1 MRLTPLPTS
10 RLGTSKLYSTLPTA
24 SSLLASPRRRTV
36 SPPIQAISIKPDSSK
51 PAFPSKILK
60 NTTRQPLKAFPYIK
74 ADPEKLQGAHKPFGL
89 VAFSSLLLSTAVN
102 LSLQLEPDSPCW
114 LPIII
119 GGTLGAAYVV
129 LNNAGLQYTWRQPDQ
144 NLNIVITGGTKGIGK
159 ALAREFLRAG
169 DRVLIASRSQ
179 TDADAAAQQLS
190 RETGVS
196 ISNII
201 GIACDVA
208 DSTSVAHLA
217 EEASRQLG
225 IVDVWIN
232 NAGYS
237 GSFKPFIE
245 QSDETIEQVVKTNL
259 LGSLLAM
266 KAAMKLMASQPSF
279 ADEGN
284 EGNRSR
290 KSVRRQYHIFNTE
303 GAGSDGMATPNYAAY
318 GATKAG
324 LSQLC
329 KSMQHEAANVLDGN
343 GNSKIGIHNF
353 SPGMVLTDLLLEGAT
368 LENKRAF
375 DILCEHPETVAAFLV
390 PRIRCTVARGLSG
403 QHIRYL
409 TVLRAL
415 SRFATAPF
423 RLGRFFDV
431 QGNPIFPTEE
441 ERLSGLYKKQTERL
455 AKRAAR
461 RSSGLGLAYSAS
473 IAAAYFILVMDQV
486 AKAHG
491 G

>member
-1 MRLTPLPTS
+1 MQLSTPHAG
-10 RLGTSKLYSTLPTA
+10 RLGAHKLPLTLATTIPH
-24 SSLLASPRRRTV
+24 LAAPKRRTV
-36 SPPIQAISIKPDSSK
+36 APTLATLKPSNGDSPPTRT
-51 PAFPSKILK
+51 K
-60 NTTRQPLKAFPYIK
+60 NPTKQPLKAFPYIY
-74 ADPEKLQGAHKPFGL
+74 ADAEKLQGAHKPVAL
-89 VAFSSLLLSTAVN
+89 VTFSSLLLSTAVN
-102 LSLQLEPDSPCW
+102 LSLQFSSADSICW
-114 LPIII
+114 LPIIL

-129 LNNAGLQYTWRQPDQ
+129 LNKAGLQYTWRQPDK
-144 NLNIVITGGTKGIGK
+144 NLSIVITGGTKGIGK

-179 TDADAAAQQLS
+179 SDATAAARQLS
-190 RETGVS
+190 RETGVPL
-196 ISNII
+196 SNIT
-201 GIACDVA
+201 GIACDVSN
-208 DSTSVAHLA
+208 STSVALLAKKAASHL
-217 EEASRQLG
+217 G
-225 IVDVWIN
+225 VVDVWIN

-245 QSDETIEQVVKTNL
+245 QSDEAVQQVVNTNL
-259 LGSLLAM
+259 LGSLLSM
-266 KAAMKLMASQPSF
+266 KAAMKLMASQPSSP
-279 ADEGN
+279 G
-284 EGNRSR
+284 
-290 KSVRRQYHIFNTE
+290 RRQYHIFNAE

-329 KSMQHEAANVLDGN
+329 KSMQHEAADVDGN
-343 GNSKIGIHNF
+343 GTKIGIHNF

-403 QHIRYL
+403 QRIRYL
-409 TVLRAL
+409 TALRAL
-415 SRFATAPF
+415 TRVATAPF

-431 QGNPIFPTEE
+431 DGNPTFPSEE
-441 ERLSGLYKKQTERL
+441 ERLTGQSYKKQTERL
-455 AKRAAR
+455 ARRAAR

>member
-1 MRLTPLPTS
+1 MRLSTPHAS
-10 RLGTSKLYSTLPTA
+10 RLCAHKPPLTLSTARPY
-24 SSLLASPRRRTV
+24 LAAPRRRTV
-36 SPPIQAISIKPDSSK
+36 SPILATLKPNNVDS
-51 PAFPSKILK
+51 
-60 NTTRQPLKAFPYIK
+60 QPRRIENSTKQRLKAFPYIY
-74 ADPEKLQGAHKPFGL
+74 ADPEKLQGAHKPIAL

-102 LSLQLEPDSPCW
+102 LSLQLSSSDSPYW
-114 LPIII
+114 LPIVL
-119 GGTLGAAYVV
+119 GGTLGAGYVV
-129 LNNAGLQYTWRQPDQ
+129 LNKAGLQYTWRQPEKS
-144 NLNIVITGGTKGIGK
+144 LSIVITGGTKGIGK

-179 TDADAAAQQLS
+179 TDATAAAQQLS
-190 RETGVS
+190 RETGVPL
-196 ISNII
+196 SNII
-201 GIACDVA
+201 AIACDVS

-217 EEASRQLG
+217 EEAASQLG

-237 GSFKPFIE
+237 GSFKPLIE
-245 QSDETIEQVVKTNL
+245 QSDEAIQQVVKTNL

-266 KAAMKLMASQPSF
+266 KAAMKVMASQPSSP
-279 ADEGN
+279 G
-284 EGNRSR
+284 
-290 KSVRRQYHIFNTE
+290 RRQYHIFNTE

-324 LSQLC
+324 LLQLC
-329 KSMQHEAANVLDGN
+329 KSMQHEAADIDAVGT
-343 GNSKIGIHNF
+343 KIGIHNF

-409 TVLRAL
+409 TVFRAL
-415 SRFATAPF
+415 TRFASAPF

-431 QGNPIFPTEE
+431 DGNPIYPSEE
-441 ERLSGLYKKQTERL
+441 ERLTGQSYKKQTERL
-455 AKRAAR
+455 ARRAAR
-461 RSSGLGLAYSAS
+461 RSAGLGLAYSAS